1 MTQRTLV
8 AAIGAVITVGLALG
22 IERSV
27 AAASYPASY
36 WTTRTMTVPV
46 PSCLN
51 AASKAVTAT
60 GLSGVTSSETA
71 TGGHTATTR
80 GYIICVRLPKA
91 GACNGDGAT
100 AVLVTAGSDAKV
112 LLDKLDKNLKTPT
125 LIDCGHDEAQR

>member
-1 MTQRTLV
+1 MTRRMLV
-8 AAIGAVITVGLALG
+8 AGIGAVLTVGLVLV

-27 AAASYPASY
+27 AAQSYPPSY

-51 AASKAVTAT
+51 AAKDAVSAS
-60 GLSGVTSSETA
+60 GLSAITSSNVA
-71 TGGHTATTR
+71 TGGHTPTTR

-91 GACNGDGAT
+91 GACNGDGST

-112 LLDKLDKNLKTPT
+112 LLETMDKKLKTPV
-125 LIDCGHDEAQR
+125 LIDCNK

>member
-36 WTTRTMTVPV
+36 WPTGTSAVPG
-46 PSCLN
+46 
-51 AASKAVTAT
+51 ASRRNPARRAVAAT
-60 GLSGVTSSETA
+60 GLAGVTSTDSA
-71 TGGHTATTR
+71 TGGPAATTR

-112 LLDKLDKNLKTPT
+112 LLD
-125 LIDCGHDEAQR
+125 